1 MKIAQ
6 IQKNVE
12 LKCDKDDLAK
22 EIAKI
27 MLLLKDLAGLRDDFN
42 SLKRDFQDLK
52 HDIDRLQQELN
63 YFKTNDFS
71 KLADKVVELEKML
84 RQLKSQFN
92 QLQNKESAPQIT
104 GAAFDDSKLNEKIA
118 VLEDMLR

>member
-52 HDIDRLQQELN
+52 HDIDRLQ
-63 YFKTNDFS
+63 
-71 KLADKVVELEKML
+71 
-84 RQLKSQFN
+84 
-92 QLQNKESAPQIT
+92 
-104 GAAFDDSKLNEKIA
+104 
-118 VLEDMLR
+118 